1 MFTALSDTFRTVFTK
16 LAGHKKLSEDNI
28 SEGLNDVRLALLEA
42 DVQYGVAK
50 TFIKRVKDKAVGE
63 KIIDS
68 VSASQQFVK
77 IVHDELVALMGNT
90 EDELKFS
97 KRPACILMCGLQGSG
112 KTTHTVKLA
121 NFMKKKGRFKNP
133 CVVACD
139 LQRPAAREQL
149 KTLAASCQ
157 VACFSQDTVHDPI
170 QLAKNALAKAV
181 ENGWDLMIFDTA
193 GRLHIDEL
201 LMAELEKMKQLIS
214 PEEVLL
220 VVNAATGQDA
230 IKTASS
236 FNERL
241 KITGTVLS
249 MLDGTSRGGAAISI
263 REVTGMPIKF
273 EGIGEK
279 IEDIQVFN
287 PTSMADRILGMGDT
301 INLVR
306 KAEEFIDQKDAEAME
321 KKLRTASFTYEDYLK
336 QMQMVKKMGSMKS
349 LLGMLPGMSK
359 LKELDIDDKEI
370 FKVEAIILSMTPAE
384 RREKCE
390 LHMGRRRRIARG
402 SGTSL
407 DDVNRL
413 FKSFKQAKQFFKN
426 VPNMKQLEKMLG
438 GSVWR

>member
-1 MFTALSDTFRTVFTK
+1 MFSALSDTFRTVFNK
-16 LAGHKKLSEDNI
+16 LAGQKKLTEDNI
-28 SEGLNDVRLALLEA
+28 SEGLNEVRMALLEA

-50 TFIKRVKDKAVGE
+50 TFIMRVKEKAVGE

-77 IVHDELVALMGNT
+77 IVHDELVALMGGS
-90 EDELKFS
+90 EEELKLTE
-97 KRPACILMCGLQGSG
+97 KPACILLCGLQGSG

-121 NFMKKKGRFKNP
+121 NFLKKKGRFKNP

-139 LQRPAAREQL
+139 LQRPAAIEQL
-149 KTLAASCQ
+149 KTLAASCGIACYSQSGIMDPVQ
-157 VACFSQDTVHDPI
+157 V
-170 QLAKNALAKAV
+170 AKNALTHASQA
-181 ENGWDLMIFDTA
+181 GYDLMLFDTA
-193 GRLHIDEL
+193 GRLHIDEP
-201 LMAELEKMKQLIS
+201 LMNELAKMKALIS

-236 FNERL
+236 FHERL
-241 KITGTVLS
+241 TLTGTILS

-279 IEDIQVFN
+279 IDDIQVFN

-306 KAEEFIDQKDAEAME
+306 KAEEHFDKKDAEEME

-336 QMQMVKKMGSMKS
+336 QMQTVKKMGSFKG
-349 LLGMLPGMSK
+349 LLSMLPGMAK
-359 LKELDIDDKEI
+359 LKELDIDDSEI
-370 FKVEAIILSMTPAE
+370 TKIEAIILSMTPDE
-384 RREKCE
+384 RREDCE

-402 SGTSL
+402 CGRSL

-413 FKSFKQAKQFFKN
+413 VKMFKQAKDFFKN
-426 VPNMKQLEKMLG
+426 KPNMKQLEKMLG
-438 GSVWR
+438 GNVWR